1 MSSARKRRGQN
12 SQTAKPH
19 ADKEN
24 NLPKGPVETFD
35 PRRRAKPRSWLSRC
49 MNIAKYILFALFLPP
64 FLNYT
69 ALLREQEIMQ
79 PEGDFVDIGEGQKMF
94 INCKGRGAPS
104 VLMDAGTGM
113 TSDVWEIIQLELA
126 KSTRVCV
133 YDRAGLGYSDVPPPG
148 VESRSQPHTIERM
161 ADNLHQVLQQKK
173 EIKKP
178 LILVGAEIGALVTRF
193 YAQMHDVDILGLVQI
208 EPLVENLF
216 LVDGGV
222 WVQYWYHQ
230 LLMSLQALQFSAAI
244 GFTRFALIVGMV
256 DQPIAGELTSSSVQ
270 IRQKYLLCQPRHLSA
285 AVDEHYFINS
295 SFSQISTLWTM
306 KSFPK
311 NISVTVI
318 NGNYYDEQLP
328 PELNRAWAKAQQHLI
343 SNVHPGCKHIVVNG
357 ADRHMLYKSPSSVVN
372 PVLRLV
378 RQWKHSNREA
388 KRQ

>member
-1 MSSARKRRGQN
+1 
-12 SQTAKPH
+12 
-19 ADKEN
+19 
-24 NLPKGPVETFD
+24 
-35 PRRRAKPRSWLSRC
+35 
-49 MNIAKYILFALFLPP
+49 
-64 FLNYT
+64 
-69 ALLREQEIMQ
+69 
-79 PEGDFVDIGEGQKMF
+79 
-94 INCKGRGAPS
+94 
-104 VLMDAGTGM
+104 
-113 TSDVWEIIQLELA
+113 
-126 KSTRVCV
+126 
-133 YDRAGLGYSDVPPPG
+133 
-148 VESRSQPHTIERM
+148 RM

-222 WVQYWYHQ
+222 
-230 LLMSLQALQFSAAI
+230 
-244 GFTRFALIVGMV
+244 
-256 DQPIAGELTSSSVQ
+256 
-270 IRQKYLLCQPRHLSA
+270 
-285 AVDEHYFINS
+285 
-295 SFSQISTLWTM
+295 TLWTM

-357 ADRHMLYKSPSSVVN
+357 ADRHMLYKSPSSVIN